1 MALNGDDTWMIGDH
15 LHVTCP
21 RSRHY
26 RRYAVVTAV
35 HGTRLAVVFDDGL
48 PGQFVDRTRASH
60 APPLRNARRPRP
72 RRNTN
77 FEPAPPTNMAARE
90 DRVRLVID
98 YNTPRHGQINVV
110 IDSSMET
117 LSDDEEVADISRTLE
132 RLAFT
137 AAAIIL
143 ARSDTAEQT
152 NRLLDDFQ
160 TAVRDGTRRRS
171 RDEARRR
178 SRRDDAHH

>member
-1 MALNGDDTWMIGDH
+1 MALNGDDMWMIGDH

-21 RSRHY
+21 RSWHY
-26 RRYAVVTAV
+26 RQYAVVMAV
-35 HGTRLAVVFDDGL
+35 HNTRLTVVFDDGL
-48 PGQFVDRTRASH
+48 LGQFIDRSRASH
-60 APPLRNARRPRP
+60 APPLRNARLPQA
-72 RRNTN
+72 RRNAN
-77 FEPAPPTNMAARE
+77 VEAPAPTNTAAHE
-90 DRVRLVID
+90 ERVRLVID
-98 YNTPRHGQINVV
+98 SNTARHGQINVV

-143 ARSDTAEQT
+143 SEADNDEQT

-160 TAVRDGTRRRS
+160 AAVRDGTRRRF
-171 RDEARRR
+171 RRNG
-178 SRRDDAHH
+178 AHR